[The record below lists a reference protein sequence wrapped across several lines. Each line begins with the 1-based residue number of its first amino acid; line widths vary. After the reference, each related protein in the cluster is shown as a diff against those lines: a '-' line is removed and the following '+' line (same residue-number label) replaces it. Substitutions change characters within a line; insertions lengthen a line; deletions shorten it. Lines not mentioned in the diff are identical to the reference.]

1 MIKIMKYGVVSDDE
15 IFSRSSSSRDVS
27 GIVSAIIKDVQSR
40 GDEALREYSK
50 KFDGA
55 DISTLEVSRDEI
67 KAAVESMDSEF
78 IRVLEKAAANIRK
91 YHSKQVRN
99 SFVMT
104 EENGVVLRQKIV
116 PVPVA
121 GSST

>member
-27 GIVSAIIKDVQSR
+27 DIVSGIIKDVQSR

-55 DISTLEVSRDEI
+55 DISTLEQGF
-67 KAAVESMDSEF
+67 SMTGP
-78 IRVLEKAAANIRK
+78 VLSSLHLNLFCLLHPQKEYRRRREYSPLLYI
-91 YHSKQVRN
+91 SI
-99 SFVMT
+99 
-104 EENGVVLRQKIV
+104 LRL
-116 PVPVA
+116 
-121 GSST
+121 